1 MPKRKTQSGDDL
13 DGDQSIPLPIQ
24 TFFWRQTSPFIR
36 PKLEKLCDASCVT
49 FERVVVQ
56 NILHGL
62 SPSLCEAISSVSRW
76 KVIQAAFPHV
86 MHACA
91 ALLSSRKQ
99 TNMDAKFT
107 NNETKLL
114 YTLHWIILDAAS
126 ECEDLETEM
135 HHQKN
140 GSSVKIHS
148 LNIVQLFVYLMAPII
163 HSLRDTDFQSL
174 KLENGLRL
182 WQPLWDYRQPDIPCF
197 ATPVKVQK
205 NILKAQRSLLKV
217 NTNAANI
224 YIGKGTSR
232 ENLFEM
238 ISRRQSECPVEGPP
252 SPMAPLARMSDI
264 CAFSVS
270 ESMSATYDIMCENCD
285 TVMKSN
291 ELNGSCRCC
300 GRKDSFVAFL
310 DTKMAALQKL
320 QSPVDK
326 DYVKQKL
333 ASAVTSGIRGPTAPD
348 ILSAS
353 YFDIAVMKNLF
364 CLHWSEDGIYWALY
378 YMHQRLLEVCDE
390 YSHLDIS
397 ERERSRSL
405 PLPELN
411 ILQMQSMPS
420 SPENT
425 FIDADSIDDLTTLK
439 SSTSK
444 SNNVPTVQ
452 EISQYTSSS
461 SDYTMMDGRKEP
473 PFKRIRVIELK
484 QFFDSGRALLKKRD
498 SNLDN
503 DESETQSPR
512 LPHNT
517 VPFFAR
523 FMKDDSSSSC
533 TLSTLDTDTDTY
545 HKPCATVIEK
555 NREPRMGLSNF
566 SDHESL
572 DSSSQNSSQ
581 ESSDISQIGDLPSV
595 KKPIITITEDSPDPT
610 ATLNIPSFYSGQN
623 IGSETDGYTEN
634 CDQNGL
640 PRSLTD
646 SNIYYRHEND
656 VAEVSGSVFY
666 IQENGH
672 INYKVV
678 LRAVHFIAMN
688 QRSEHICEVLL
699 NILNCLLDL
708 DIVEHKKDNKTSRP
722 SSTSSE
728 KKEEKSTVKET
739 KIPGNDDITAHG
751 LAMESLTSIYKALG
765 CPHGCGD
772 GLRGH
777 HSDHLRLKGHNC
789 LQRLQDINPVL
800 FRKYLCDTV
809 KKYPVQETVDFL
821 HALLGFCIDPSI
833 LMQSSQG

>member
-1 MPKRKTQSGDDL
+1 ML
-13 DGDQSIPLPIQ
+13 V
-24 TFFWRQTSPFIR
+24 FFQ
-36 PKLEKLCDASCVT
+36 T

-86 MHACA
+86 MHACS
-91 ALLSSRKQ
+91 ALLTSRKQ

-148 LNIVQLFVYLMAPII
+148 LNTVQLFVYLMAPII

-232 ENLFEM
+232 ENIFEM
-238 ISRRQSECPVEGPP
+238 MSRRQSECIVEDPP

-291 ELNGSCRCC
+291 EIDGSCRCC

-310 DTKMAALQKL
+310 DTKMAAFQKL
-320 QSPVDK
+320 SSPVDK

-378 YMHQRLLEVCDE
+378 YIHQRLLEVCDE
-390 YSHLDIS
+390 YTHLDIS

-405 PLPELN
+405 PLPELH
-411 ILQMQSMPS
+411 ILQAQSMSS
-420 SPENT
+420 SPENA
-425 FIDADSIDDLTTLK
+425 FIDADSIDDLSTIK
-439 SSTSK
+439 SSSTK
-444 SNNVPTVQ
+444 SNNVPTVE
-452 EISQYTSSS
+452 EISQYPSGSE
-461 SDYTMMDGRKEP
+461 YTMIDGRKEP

-498 SNLDN
+498 SNVDN

-512 LPHNT
+512 LPHST

-545 HKPCATVIEK
+545 HRPSGAVMER
-555 NREPRMGLSNF
+555 NRETRMGLSHF

-581 ESSDISQIGDLPSV
+581 DSSDISQIGDLPSV

-610 ATLNIPSFYSGQN
+610 VALNIPSFYQFPGQN
-623 IGSETDGYTEN
+623 RGPDTDGCTEN
-634 CDQNGL
+634 CDQSGL

-666 IQENGH
+666 IQDNGH

-708 DIVEHKKDNKTSRP
+708 DIVEHKSHKPNRP
-722 SSTSSE
+722 SSTSSD
-728 KKEEKSTVKET
+728 KKEEKSPSRDTGIKST
-739 KIPGNDDITAHG
+739 LNDDITAHG
-751 LAMESLTSIYKALG
+751 LAMESLT
-765 CPHGCGD
+765 
-772 GLRGH
+772 R
-777 HSDHLRLKGHNC
+777 
-789 LQRLQDINPVL
+789 
-800 FRKYLCDTV
+800 
-809 KKYPVQETVDFL
+809 
-821 HALLGFCIDPSI
+821 
-833 LMQSSQG
+833 